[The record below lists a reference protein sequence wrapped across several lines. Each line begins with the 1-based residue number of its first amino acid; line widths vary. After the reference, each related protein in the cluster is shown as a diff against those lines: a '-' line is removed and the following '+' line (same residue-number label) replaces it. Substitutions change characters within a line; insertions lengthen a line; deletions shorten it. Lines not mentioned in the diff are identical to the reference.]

1 MADVGGI
8 LKGIMLAIYAMFSL
22 DKEQCKGRWTEP
34 DFQGKYQWL
43 FYFSDFVSDCH
54 RHGQDAGV
62 KLGRNP
68 PEPGSPT
75 YDLGSTTCNTSS
87 TTSK

>member
-22 DKEQCKGRWTEP
+22 DKEQCNGLWTEP

-43 FYFSDFVSDCH
+43 FYFLDFVSDCH
-54 RHGQDAGV
+54 RHGQDGAADGD
-62 KLGRNP
+62 G
-68 PEPGSPT
+68 EAT
-75 YDLGSTTCNTSS
+75 
-87 TTSK
+87 